1 MDLTKKEIELAFAE
15 SKEEKL
21 STVMLGEEALPPTTS
36 ANSEH
41 LNSFNIHILFYF
53 VLPKTL
59 ISLSVI
65 SISFEAYATPW

>member
-1 MDLTKKEIELAFAE
+1 
-15 SKEEKL
+15 
-21 STVMLGEEALPPTTS
+21 MLGEEALPPTTS